1 MGERRIR
8 IEGYYTP
15 DSEELDESSPI
26 GLTEEAYINV
36 IQNEDGYSGLR
47 LADLEDIELELE

>member
-15 DSEELDESSPI
+15 TDDELDEGNTV
-26 GLTEEAYINV
+26 GLTEEAYLNLV
-36 IQNEDGYSGLR
+36 ANEDGYSGLR

>member
-15 DSEELDESSPI
+15 TDDELDESNAA
-26 GLTEEAYINV
+26 GLTEEAFLNV